1 MEHTREGEMILVR
14 LERGE
19 DVLPALLA
27 AMKAEYVSRA
37 VIMTGLGMMEN
48 VEVGYFDPATN
59 SYTKEAFKEP
69 HEVLS
74 ISGIITHGGSPQEFQ
89 PHLHITLSAH
99 NKGAVGGHF
108 FSGRVAVTVEFA
120 LRAISNGAVHRAKDP
135 VLGLNLLRL
144 HN

>member
-1 MEHTREGEMILVR
+1 M
-14 LERGE
+14 
-19 DVLPALLA
+19 D
-27 AMKAEYVSRA
+27 
-37 VIMTGLGMMEN
+37 N

-59 SYTKEAFKEP
+59 SYIKETFTDT

-74 ISGIITHGGSPQEFQ
+74 ITGIITHGGSPPDFQ
-89 PHLHITLSAH
+89 PHLHITMSSP

-108 FSGRVAVTVEFA
+108 FSGRIAATAEFA
-120 LRAISNGAVHRAKDP
+120 LRAISNGAVHRVKDP

>member
-1 MEHTREGEMILVR
+1 MEHAREADMVLVR
-14 LERGE
+14 LEKGE
-19 DVLPALLA
+19 EVLPALLS

-37 VIMTGLGMMEN
+37 VIMTGLGAMEN
-48 VEVGYFDPATN
+48 VEVGYFDLATN
-59 SYTKEAFKEP
+59 SYIKETFKEP

-74 ISGIITHGGSPQEFQ
+74 ISGIIAHGGSPPDFQ
-89 PHLHITLSAH
+89 PHLHITLSSA

-108 FSGRVAVTVEFA
+108 FSGRVAITAEFA